1 MRGQEEAGRG
11 RPERER
17 EYTAGSPEHPARSY
31 PARWA
36 MVPPHDQPTSRA
48 ATRGREDGDPLL
60 DSGRLMRPL
69 ATIERVIERLVERSS
84 ARVFRTRIQPLQ
96 VQRRIERAMEMER
109 RSHDGRTVVPSRFTV
124 RLHPT
129 DLAALEPTAGA
140 LAAQLADAALTF
152 ARAHRF
158 ALAERPRVS
167 LVANRAVAIGD
178 IVVAARYD
186 DEWLHVSDGGD
197 AGPEDEREPRD
208 PGDRPAAYE
217 HTRVFTIP
225 QPDAPLAVLREHR
238 PDGTEREVV
247 LDGRPLAIGRATDN
261 DLVLQDPRA
270 SRHHARLQA
279 RRGTLVLSDLG
290 STNGTRVN
298 GMTVGE
304 VVLGAGDRIQVG
316 DTVLIVDAISG
327 T

>member
-1 MRGQEEAGRG
+1 
-11 RPERER
+11 
-17 EYTAGSPEHPARSY
+17 
-31 PARWA
+31 
-36 MVPPHDQPTSRA
+36 
-48 ATRGREDGDPLL
+48 
-60 DSGRLMRPL
+60 MRPL

-186 DEWLHVSDGGD
+186 DEWLQVAEGGE
-197 AGPEDEREPRD
+197 AGPDDELEPREPD
-208 PGDRPAAYE
+208 DRPAAYE

-225 QPDAPLAVLREHR
+225 QPDAPLAVLREQR
-238 PDGTEREVV
+238 PDGTERQVA
-247 LDGRPLAIGRATDN
+247 LNGRPLAIGRATDN

-304 VVLGAGDRIQVG
+304 VVLGAGDRIQIG